1 MAQVPLAGSVKGHS
15 DIGLVRRHGR
25 IHFGLPA
32 KPAALVFNARK
43 SITAYVYLLHHCP
56 PTVDSIT
63 GVCHD
68 GHQFS
73 AARFSPSTRSPE
85 VVAVPDNY
93 FILRKGFLT
102 ERRLAETQGVS
113 WHNRRTTLTWRGALN
128 GDGILPQLPEDA
140 DNPRVVQRARLC
152 LKAQGIPDTDIKLL
166 TPRSA
171 GIPDVLIGTARTEAA
186 WLGDRYAI
194 DIDGWTN
201 AWSNLLIR
209 LHFGCCVLKIDSA
222 DGYRQWWY
230 HRLVPWEHFVP
241 VRADMS
247 DLAEKI
253 DWVRSNDQEAE
264 AIARR
269 GQALA
274 RSMTLETETAAGVDT
289 ITRYWNHS

>member
-1 MAQVPLAGSVKGHS
+1 
-15 DIGLVRRHGR
+15 
-25 IHFGLPA
+25 
-32 KPAALVFNARK
+32 
-43 SITAYVYLLHHCP
+43 
-56 PTVDSIT
+56 
-63 GVCHD
+63 
-68 GHQFS
+68 
-73 AARFSPSTRSPE
+73 
-85 VVAVPDNY
+85 
-93 FILRKGFLT
+93 
-102 ERRLAETQGVS
+102 
-113 WHNRRTTLTWRGALN
+113 
-128 GDGILPQLPEDA
+128 
-140 DNPRVVQRARLC
+140 C

-274 RSMTLETETAAGVDT
+274 RSTTLETETAAGVDI
-289 ITRYWNHS
+289 ITGYWNHSGPLPVLPAGTSPLPAAPALSAGTFAPASWMPVLPWFVSTVFL